1 MSNEAQQELSN
12 LGKAIRKYRKELGVS
27 QEDFAE
33 LCDLHR
39 TYIGHVERG
48 EVNVSFKNIL
58 RMAKALKVKP
68 SALFESAK
76 L

>member
-1 MSNEAQQELSN
+1 MRSEAEEQLQRF
-12 LGKAIRKYRKELGVS
+12 GKAVRKFRKERKVS
-27 QEDFAE
+27 QEAFAE

-58 RMAKALKVKP
+58 RIADALQVKP
-68 SALFESAK
+68 SVLFDASD

>member
-1 MSNEAQQELSN
+1 MSSEAQQELSD
-12 LGKAIRKYRKELGVS
+12 LGKTIRKYRKELGVS

-68 SALFESAK
+68 STLFESAK